1 MARQKPELPED
12 DGRTF
17 AEMNVE
23 GMPWYNPSK
32 GERRTGEKLDLT
44 PSQRRRMIWGVL
56 SAVGVI
62 TLVFAVVYFLVI
74 LGMDLA
80 WS

>member
-1 MARQKPELPED
+1 MARQKPTLPED

-23 GMPWYNPSK
+23 GMPWYNPGK
-32 GERRTGEKLDLT
+32 QEKRTGEKLELT
-44 PSQRRRMIWGVL
+44 PSQRRRMILGVL

-62 TLVFAVVYFLVI
+62 TLVFAVVFFLVI